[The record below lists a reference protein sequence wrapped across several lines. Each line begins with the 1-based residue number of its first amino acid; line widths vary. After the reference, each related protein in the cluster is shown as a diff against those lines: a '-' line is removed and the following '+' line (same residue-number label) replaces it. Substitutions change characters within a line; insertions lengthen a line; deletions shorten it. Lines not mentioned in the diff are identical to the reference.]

1 MWARTKEGRLI
12 VLLYAHTDVRADGVW
27 DDFHVIDGR
36 VVTGMNPQSAMSTA
50 KAAVDVYE
58 KL

>member
-1 MWARTKEGRLI
+1 MRI
-12 VLLYAHTDVRADGVW
+12 TDVRADGVW
-27 DDFHVIDGR
+27 DDFHVVDGR
-36 VVTGMNPQSAMSTA
+36 VVTGMNPQSARSTA